1 MYIAL
6 MVIAGSIAVDL
17 LWTAMKPLWRR
28 TTARTALAG
37 ALLFLVVTSSA
48 YLLASTPRVFTIVL
62 LVISLYRALNY
73 TRIALGRMN
82 HHALRAYAR
91 RSILW
96 LDGAQLLVLGC
107 WLLWEYTGGLSVELL
122 YGTWAAGAL
131 LISVF
136 VFGSTL
142 RNLRRTKIRTD
153 DAQREHLTTSTL
165 PTITVA
171 IPARNETNNLITC
184 LESVVSSEY
193 PKLEILALDDSS
205 HTKRTPEIIRSF
217 AHKGVRFLQGDN
229 PRDGWL
235 AKNQAYDTLAGQAN
249 GEYLLFM
256 GVDIELAPESIRAL
270 VDHLHN
276 RGKKMLSV
284 MPLRYIKQQSKGL
297 SLSQAARYMWELA
310 PPRRLFQRPPVL
322 SSVWLIEKRAFLE
335 LGGMAA
341 VKRSVTPE
349 AYFARMLAKSDAYG
363 FVRSNKALGV
373 TSHKSL
379 ADQRDTAIRV
389 RYPALHKHIEFVAL
403 LTLGYCLVLLGPLA
417 LVVGSLLGELSIYVG
432 ILGLTSLTLFGLAF
446 TLVVTATRLSPA
458 WLAMPAFP
466 FAVLRDIAITH
477 ASLWGYE
484 FGSVTWKQRN
494 TVEQVMEVSKHLP
507 KI

>member
-6 MVIAGSIAVDL
+6 MVLAGSVAIDL
-17 LWTAMKPLWRR
+17 WWTSVKPLWRR
-28 TTARTALAG
+28 NALRTVLA
-37 ALLFLVVTSSA
+37 ATLLFAVVTSSA
-48 YLLASTPRVFTIVL
+48 YLLASTPRVFTIAL

-91 RSILW
+91 RSIFW
-96 LDGAQLLVLGC
+96 LDGAQLLVAGS
-107 WLLWEYTGGLSVELL
+107 WLAWEYTGGLSLELL
-122 YGTWAAGAL
+122 YGIWATTAL
-131 LISVF
+131 CIAIF
-136 VFGSTL
+136 VFASTL

-153 DAQREHLTTSTL
+153 GTQREHLTTSTL

-184 LESVVSSEY
+184 LESVISSEY
-193 PKLEILALDDSS
+193 PKLEILALDDNS

-217 AHKGVRFLQGDN
+217 AHKGVRFLQGDS

-235 AKNQAYDTLAGQAN
+235 AKNQAYDTLASQAN
-249 GEYLLFM
+249 GEYLLFI
-256 GVDIELAPESIRAL
+256 GVDIELAPESIRDL
-270 VDHLHN
+270 VDHMHS

-284 MPLRYIKQQSKGL
+284 MPLRYARQRGKGL

-322 SSVWLIEKRAFLE
+322 SSVWLIEKRALLE

-349 AYFARMLAKSDAYG
+349 AYFARMLARSDAYG
-363 FVRSNKALGV
+363 FVRSDTTLGI

-403 LTLGYCLVLLGPLA
+403 LTLGYCLVLLGPAA
-417 LVVGSLLGELSIYVG
+417 LVVGSLFGEISMYAG
-432 ILGLTSLTLFGLAF
+432 ALGLAALTLFGLAF
-446 TLVVTATRLSPA
+446 TLVTAATRLAPA
-458 WLAMPAFP
+458 WVAMLTYP

-494 TVEQVMEVSKHLP
+494 TVNQVMEVSKHLP